1 MVGVVICTHGGLAKS
16 LVDTAVEVLGTLQNV
31 EAAVLPSQGTE
42 DELMDRLK
50 AAVNAVDLGDGVLVL
65 VDIFGGT
72 PSNLSLKLARHRLIE
87 VVAGVNLPMV
97 FKAVENRGTDVR
109 ALARAVQEAGIR
121 NIVLA
126 TVGLTR

>member
-1 MVGVVICTHGGLAKS
+1 MVGVVICTHGGLAKA